1 MLTHDKKM
9 INFFV
14 SWLTI
19 SLLLVFL
26 IIVIGG
32 LTRLTNSGLSIT
44 EWELFS
50 GLLPPLTQSK
60 WDEYFNLYK
69 DIPQYKILYS
79 TMSLEEF
86 KIIFYWEYVHR
97 ILGRLI
103 GLVFLIPL
111 VYFTIKKDIKIKF
124 LIPYYIILALIILQG
139 IIGWYMVQSGLVN
152 NVTVSHYR
160 LSMHLGVAIIIISII
175 FWQIL
180 NLKGNTS
187 KKFFNFSKKNIP
199 FILLFVLI
207 FIQIIFGALV
217 SGLDAGRIYQTWPL
231 MGFNYFPDD
240 FMVMNL
246 KNLINFENHS
256 LVQFYHRNLAY
267 LIILY
272 VLLISYFIFK
282 NKIDNLYTPTIL
294 LLVIVSFQ
302 VLLGIYTLLSGL
314 NIAIASGHQISSVVL
329 ILSVLYLYYSRI
341 K

>member
-1 MLTHDKKM
+1 
-9 INFFV
+9 
-14 SWLTI
+14 
-19 SLLLVFL
+19 
-26 IIVIGG
+26 
-32 LTRLTNSGLSIT
+32 
-44 EWELFS
+44 
-50 GLLPPLTQSK
+50 
-60 WDEYFNLYK
+60 
-69 DIPQYKILYS
+69 
-79 TMSLEEF
+79 
-86 KIIFYWEYVHR
+86 
-97 ILGRLI
+97 
-103 GLVFLIPL
+103 
-111 VYFTIKKDIKIKF
+111 
-124 LIPYYIILALIILQG
+124 
-139 IIGWYMVQSGLVN
+139 MVQSGLVN

-294 LLVIVSFQ
+294 L
-302 VLLGIYTLLSGL
+302 
-314 NIAIASGHQISSVVL
+314 
-329 ILSVLYLYYSRI
+329 
-341 K
+341 

>member
-1 MLTHDKKM
+1 
-9 INFFV
+9 
-14 SWLTI
+14 
-19 SLLLVFL
+19 
-26 IIVIGG
+26 
-32 LTRLTNSGLSIT
+32 
-44 EWELFS
+44 
-50 GLLPPLTQSK
+50 
-60 WDEYFNLYK
+60 
-69 DIPQYKILYS
+69 
-79 TMSLEEF
+79 
-86 KIIFYWEYVHR
+86 
-97 ILGRLI
+97 
-103 GLVFLIPL
+103 
-111 VYFTIKKDIKIKF
+111 
-124 LIPYYIILALIILQG
+124 
-139 IIGWYMVQSGLVN
+139 
-152 NVTVSHYR
+152 
-160 LSMHLGVAIIIISII
+160 
-175 FWQIL
+175 
-180 NLKGNTS
+180 
-187 KKFFNFSKKNIP
+187 
-199 FILLFVLI
+199 
-207 FIQIIFGALV
+207 
-217 SGLDAGRIYQTWPL
+217 